1 MSKFK
6 VGDKVRVI
14 GNSDPKHYFNVGD
27 VVIVKYTPRYVE
39 ERGEITLVGQLT
51 WNAEGETG
59 TQYLSLCDIE
69 PITLTDTFTIG
80 QTYKTAGSQNVT
92 CIALREDGGM
102 FGVFGDGSTSAY
114 GWDKEGNYLCAP
126 APDCAK
132 YKINLG
138 PVRETVTV
146 EGSFHLCVDG
156 KHKTLHHYI
165 GDNKFTMSIDKVDG
179 KFDWTTA
186 KVTPCT

>member
-6 VGDKVRVI
+6 VGDKVKIV
-14 GNSDPKHYFNVGD
+14 GNSNPMHHFAIGD
-27 VVIVKYTPRYVE
+27 VVEVASLSGFDVY
-39 ERGEITLVGQLT
+39 GEIELRGHCAWQ
-51 WNAEGETG
+51 EPGETE
-59 TQYLSLCDIE
+59 TQYLSLSDIE
-69 PITLTDTFTIG
+69 PVTPTTTFTIG
-80 QTYKTAGSQNVT
+80 QTYKTAGDRTVT

-102 FGVFGDGSTSAY
+102 FGVFGEGGTVAY

-126 APDCAK
+126 APDCGK

-146 EGSFHLCVDG
+146 EGSFHLCGDG
-156 KHKTLHHYI
+156 KHKTLHHDL
-165 GDNKFTMSIDKVDG
+165 GDNKFTMTIDKVDG

-186 KVTPCT
+186 KVTRCA